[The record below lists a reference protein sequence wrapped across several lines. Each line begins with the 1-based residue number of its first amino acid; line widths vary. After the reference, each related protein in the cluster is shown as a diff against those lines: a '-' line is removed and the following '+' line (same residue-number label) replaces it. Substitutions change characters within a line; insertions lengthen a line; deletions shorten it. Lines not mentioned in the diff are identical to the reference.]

1 MSGRLDGK
9 IALITG
15 GASGIGRAC
24 AERFAEEGA
33 DVALSDI
40 HDEKGQETVAAVEA
54 LGQKAIYCHCDTT
67 NENEIEAFAQAAV
80 DAFGQIDVVVAA
92 AGISHAGYDSG
103 NIAADI
109 EAFSEGYANPT
120 ASALVSLEV
129 EQWAKVI
136 DVNLTG
142 VMLTDRAA
150 ARQML
155 ANGDQANGGGGASII
170 NIASI
175 AARHPQVGSI
185 PYTTSKAGVW
195 MLTKSL
201 AEDLG
206 RHGIRVNAIG
216 PGFIETPMTQL
227 MQEFEEAQQP
237 TMALTPM
244 GRMGQPI
251 EVANTA
257 LFLASDE
264 SSFYT
269 GQMLHPDG
277 GFFAG

>member
-1 MSGRLDGK
+1 MNGRLEGK

-54 LGQKAIYCHCDTT
+54 LGRKAIYCRCDTT
-67 NENEIEAFAQAAV
+67 NENDVEAFAQSAV

-92 AGISHAGYDSG
+92 AGISHAAYDSG
-103 NIAADI
+103 NITASV
-109 EAFSEGYANPT
+109 EAFSARFENPN

-129 EQWAKVI
+129 EQWAKVF

-150 ARQML
+150 ARRML
-155 ANGDQANGGGGASII
+155 ADGDQANGGGGASII

-175 AARHPQVGSI
+175 AARYPQ
-185 PYTTSKAGVW
+185 AGRSR
-195 MLTKSL
+195 TRRRRR
-201 AEDLG
+201 G
-206 RHGIRVNAIG
+206 CGC
-216 PGFIETPMTQL
+216 
-227 MQEFEEAQQP
+227 
-237 TMALTPM
+237 
-244 GRMGQPI
+244 
-251 EVANTA
+251 
-257 LFLASDE
+257 
-264 SSFYT
+264 
-269 GQMLHPDG
+269 
-277 GFFAG
+277 